1 MNRKLIKMG
10 DTMVILKIKNLTKK
24 FGDFYALNGVNME
37 LSEGEIYGFIG
48 PNGAGKS
55 TTIKSILGLLKPTQG
70 LIEVFGKDAM
80 TEAIEV
86 HKDIA
91 FVPGDVNLWPNLT
104 GGEIIDFFLHLH
116 PNANHEKKKD
126 LIKRFELDITKKCS
140 AYSTGNRQ
148 KVALITA
155 FSIDASLYIL
165 DEPTS
170 GLDPLMEDV
179 FQECVR
185 DVKRANKSVLLSSH
199 ILSEV
204 EKLCDRVSII
214 RNGEVVETGTLEEM
228 RHLTR
233 MQFIVE
239 SQQKLENLSQVHGVH
254 NIQQADPTY
263 HFEVDANC
271 VSDVIKYLGKYD
283 VKKLESMPPTLE
295 ALFKRHY
302 DNHSEE
308 EE

>member
-10 DTMVILKIKNLTKK
+10 DTMVILKIENLTKK

-37 LSEGEIYGFIG
+37 LNAGEIYGFIG

-80 TEAIEV
+80 AEAVEV

-116 PNANHEKKKD
+116 PNANHEKKRD

-148 KVALITA
+148 K
-155 FSIDASLYIL
+155 SLDYC
-165 DEPTS
+165 
-170 GLDPLMEDV
+170 
-179 FQECVR
+179 F
-185 DVKRANKSVLLSSH
+185 
-199 ILSEV
+199 
-204 EKLCDRVSII
+204 
-214 RNGEVVETGTLEEM
+214 
-228 RHLTR
+228 
-233 MQFIVE
+233 
-239 SQQKLENLSQVHGVH
+239 
-254 NIQQADPTY
+254 
-263 HFEVDANC
+263 
-271 VSDVIKYLGKYD
+271 
-283 VKKLESMPPTLE
+283 
-295 ALFKRHY
+295 
-302 DNHSEE
+302 
-308 EE
+308 

>member
-1 MNRKLIKMG
+1 MNRKLMKLG
-10 DTMVILKIKNLTKK
+10 DMMAILKIENLTKK

-37 LSEGEIYGFIG
+37 LKAGEVYGFIG

-80 TEAIEV
+80 TEAVEV

-170 GLDPLMEDV
+170 GLDPLMEDI

-185 DVKRANKSVLLSSH
+185 AVKRDNKSVLLSSH

-204 EKLCDRVSII
+204 EKLCDRVGII
-214 RNGEVVETGTLEEM
+214 RNGKVVETGTLEEM

-254 NIQQADPTY
+254 NIQQADSTY
-263 HFEVDANC
+263 RFEVDANC

-302 DNHSEE
+302 DKHSEE